1 MFAVVLIAALHVPL
15 VLMYHRVDVSSP
27 ADPMSQALTVSPEQ
41 FDAEMG
47 ALARDG
53 LEAISVDQYVLRLK
67 LREPTDRVV
76 LVTFDDGYSDQYR
89 YAVPILARY
98 GYSGTFFVN
107 TATIGRHNHLS
118 WEQLRD
124 MEDEGMSIEAHGV
137 DHVDLAALP
146 PARQEFE
153 IDGCVASLREHLRE
167 PVVAFAYPSGA
178 FDAVTMRIVASD
190 GIALGFT
197 TDPARRLWTNS
208 PYDLSRIRIKR
219 GLAPAQFAQLLGLP

>member
-1 MFAVVLIAALHVPL
+1 
-15 VLMYHRVDVSSP
+15 MYHRVDVSSP
-27 ADPMSQALTVSPEQ
+27 ADPTSRALTVSPVQ
-41 FDAEMG
+41 FDAEMDV
-47 ALARDG
+47 LAREG
-53 LEAISVDQYVLRLK
+53 LEAISVDQYLLRLK
-67 LREPTDRVV
+67 LHEPTDHVV

-98 GYSGTFFVN
+98 GYAATFFVN
-107 TATIGRHNHLS
+107 TATIGRLNHLS

-146 PARQEFE
+146 PARQAFE
-153 IDGCVASLREHLRE
+153 IDHCVAALREHLGE

-178 FDAVTMRIVASD
+178 FDAATMRIVA
-190 GIALGFT
+190 GTGMTFGFT
-197 TDPARRLWTNS
+197 TDPARRLWINS
-208 PYDLSRIRIKR
+208 PYDLSRIRIKS